1 MDFIDMSVPEHKTEV
16 MNVLEEALKKDRV
29 KTTVVDMTKLGL
41 IEMTRKNIR
50 EGFESLV
57 TQPCP
62 YCEGRG
68 KILSSES
75 VARNVEKKI
84 RKYFAQTIASAIEV
98 EVHPSVAEVL
108 LGKNDGNLFR
118 IENAFNKRIV
128 IKASED
134 VKHEDIF
141 IKEIDPDNL
150 LT

>member
-1 MDFIDMSVPEHKTEV
+1 
-16 MNVLEEALKKDRV
+16 
-29 KTTVVDMTKLGL
+29 MTKLGL

-84 RKYFAQTIASAIEV
+84 RKYFVQTIASAIEV